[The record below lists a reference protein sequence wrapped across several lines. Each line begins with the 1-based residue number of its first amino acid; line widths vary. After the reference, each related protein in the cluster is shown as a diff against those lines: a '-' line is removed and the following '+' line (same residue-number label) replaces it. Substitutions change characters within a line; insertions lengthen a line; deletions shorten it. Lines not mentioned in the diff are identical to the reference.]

1 MQSSRENTTYSPNG
15 GRTLVVMAKAPKPG
29 MVKTRLSPSFPLEAV
44 TELYR
49 CLLDDTIALAHS
61 LEDVDVAIMC
71 PASDVEEL
79 TELAPSV
86 AGIVGQKGQGLA
98 AGLTSVFAH
107 FAALGR
113 KRVVAFNS
121 DSPHLPASILENA
134 FEALSRHDVVVGPT
148 HDGGYY
154 LVGAKASHP
163 GLFDG
168 DSMGTK
174 SALETLLTRARALQL
189 SIGLTDPFYDIDTAV
204 DLTRLATELELAPS
218 RAPRTAVWLKQW
230 APVVAQLRTG
240 TVDL

>member
-1 MQSSRENTTYSPNG
+1 MESSRENTTCSPNG

-29 MVKTRLSPSFPLEAV
+29 MVKTRLSPSLPVEAV

-49 CLLDDTIALAHS
+49 CLLNDTIALAHS
-61 LEDVDVAIMC
+61 LGVVDVAIMC

-79 TELAPSV
+79 TQLAPSV
-86 AGIVGQKGQGLA
+86 AGVVGQKGQGLA
-98 AGLTSVFAH
+98 AGLTSVFEH

-121 DSPHLPASILENA
+121 DSPHLPASVLENA
-134 FEALSRHDVVVGPT
+134 FEALTRHDVVVGPT

-174 SALETLLTRARALQL
+174 SALEALLARARALQL
-189 SIGLTDPFYDIDTAV
+189 SVGFTDPFYDIDVAV

-218 RAPRTAVWLKQW
+218 RAPRTAAWLKQW